1 MIVECEQC
9 FTSFKLDPT
18 RIKGERAKVRCSR
31 CGFVFTVQKPEPE
44 SMEEAP
50 WADVEPLPDQE
61 EPQRRQAPA
70 FSEEELSSA
79 VLLRKKKR
87 SSGGNRTVRIVI
99 GVLLVAAALY
109 GAYTYF
115 GRDLLKPPAPVEQE
129 AAETN
134 SGLKSINLSSAE
146 GFFKE
151 NKAAGTLFVIKGV
164 ARNKNEFPVSFIK
177 LRGLLHDTNAKEV
190 MEKEVY
196 AGNLFSDE
204 ELADLGIDK
213 IKARSEN
220 KYGLDNANYKIPP
233 GGTVS
238 YMIVFDGI
246 PENLAEYTV
255 KVVESTSNA
264 ASSE

>member
-9 FTSFKLDPT
+9 FTTFNLDES
-18 RIKGERAKVRCSR
+18 RIKGDRAKVRCSR
-31 CGFVFTVQKPEPE
+31 CGFVFTVQKPGAE
-44 SMEEAP
+44 STGDAP
-50 WADVEPLPDQE
+50 WAAMEPLPDQE
-61 EPQRRQAPA
+61 EPVRRQAPA

-79 VLLRKKKR
+79 VLLRKRRR
-87 SSGGNRTVRIVI
+87 SSGSKRFILPVLFLVVI
-99 GVLLVAAALY
+99 VAAGW
-109 GAYTYF
+109 GAYNYF
-115 GRDLLKPPAPVEQE
+115 VRDLLKPAAPVQQQV
-129 AAETN
+129 ETN
-134 SGLKSINLSSAE
+134 TGLKNVNLSSAE

-164 ARNKNEFPVSFIK
+164 ARNKNDFPVSFIK
-177 LRGLLHDTNAKEV
+177 LRGILHDTNAKEV

-220 KYGLDNANYKIPP
+220 KYGLDNANYNIPP

-246 PENLAEYTV
+246 PDNLAEYTV
-255 KVVESTSNA
+255 KVVDSTSKA
-264 ASSE
+264 PSSG